1 MQKLTDVQPGKK
13 VIIKQISGGFG
24 IRNRFESLNIR
35 EGKEVQI
42 VASGPFRGP
51 LVLNIDGCKVA
62 VGRGMAAKISVE
74 EIDENSFDG

>member
-13 VIIKQISGGFG
+13 VIIKQIKGGFG